1 MRAKYYHTCSDRELV
16 IFLLESNHYAYME
29 MYNRYS
35 KGLYIK
41 ALQKVGD
48 KDESKDL
55 LQEVFIA
62 LWQNRFS
69 LTIETS
75 LGGYLYA
82 TLRYMI
88 IKRIAHEKVR
98 ASYLESLSELS
109 LIDKVST
116 DSLVRENELKQAI
129 EKEISLL
136 PDKMQKVFRLS
147 RERHL
152 SHKEIALQLGLSE
165 STVKKHVNNALKS
178 LRVKLGA
185 FAILIGLTF
194 FHIFF

>member
-1 MRAKYYHTCSDRELV
+1 M
-16 IFLLESNHYAYME
+16 IFLLESDHNAYME
-29 MYNRYS
+29 IYNRYS
-35 KGLYIK
+35 KGLYMK
-41 ALQKVGD
+41 TLQKVGD

-55 LQEVFIA
+55 LQEVFTA

-69 LTIETS
+69 LTIDTP

-88 IKRIAHEKVR
+88 IKRIAHENVR
-98 ASYLESLSELS
+98 ANYLSSLSQLS
-109 LIDKVST
+109 LIDDVLT
-116 DSLVRENELKQAI
+116 DGLVRERELKQVI

-136 PDKMQKVFRLS
+136 PDKMQKVFRMS

-152 SHKEIALQLGLSE
+152 SHKEIAFQLGLSE
-165 STVKKHVNNALKS
+165 STVKKHINNALKS

-185 FAILIGLTF
+185 FSILIGLTLTHLF
-194 FHIFF
+194 F